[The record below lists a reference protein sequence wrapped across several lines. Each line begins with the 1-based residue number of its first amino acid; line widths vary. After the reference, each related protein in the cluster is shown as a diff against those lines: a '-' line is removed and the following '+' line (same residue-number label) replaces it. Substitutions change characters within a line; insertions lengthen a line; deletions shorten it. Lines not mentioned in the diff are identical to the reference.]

1 MYQKKK
7 LNLSILIP
15 ICLLAI
21 ISIITIYSA
30 QAFIPKTNGNLAL
43 KQSIWYLVGSIL
55 VVILV
60 KLKNELNGK
69 SVAQECAN
77 WIKSK
82 AKFKSNIDGQAIQKF
97 MTIENKQ
104 DTYMKKT
111 IPLSELEI
119 NITGII
125 REINCNSSVKR
136 RLLDLGLIPNTEI
149 TPIFSSLAGDPI
161 AYEVR
166 NIIIA
171 IRKHDADKILVV
183 HQ

>member
-60 KLKNELNGK
+60 KLKNEYLYKNT
-69 SVAQECAN
+69 
-77 WIKSK
+77 WILYV
-82 AKFKSNIDGQAIQKF
+82 FGNILLLLLLFFG
-97 MTIENKQ
+97 
-104 DTYMKKT
+104 
-111 IPLSELEI
+111 SEI
-119 NITGII
+119 NNSKCWFVIPGIGSFQPS
-125 REINCNSSVKR
+125 EFMK
-136 RLLDLGLIPNTEI
+136 
-149 TPIFSSLAGDPI
+149 IFLMLTLASMI
-161 AYEVR
+161 HNFR
-166 NIIIA
+166 M
-171 IRKHDADKILVV
+171 
-183 HQ
+183 